1 MNTMPKRSVKS
12 VNKHLEDLELGT
24 QFALGT
30 GTVAVLLEKGIG
42 SCKVFVIS
50 QPPSRDFLLR
60 DGSKDPYW
68 YGTQAWG
75 PQTVVKEEYER

>member
-1 MNTMPKRSVKS
+1 MNTMQKRSVKS

-60 DGSKDPYW
+60 DGKKDPYW

-75 PQTVVKEEYER
+75 PQTIVKEEYER